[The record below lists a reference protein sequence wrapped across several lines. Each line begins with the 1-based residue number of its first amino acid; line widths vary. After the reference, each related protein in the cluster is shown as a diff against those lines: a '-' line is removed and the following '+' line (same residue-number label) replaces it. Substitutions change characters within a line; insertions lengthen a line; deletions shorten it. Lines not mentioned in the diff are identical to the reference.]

1 MARTHVSTIALTL
14 TSAILAAIAYPA
26 SLFATPAT
34 PPAVVSGQGFL
45 RDKPSVP
52 DDPLAGL
59 PSDDG
64 DNQRT
69 PNRPGKKHSAAK
81 GLCSINVGP
90 ASDREIG
97 DLRAAVAFAR
107 KGPAAWECSRSGQS
121 EVRLRISIDGEGKIT
136 AADPVAGDPAVA
148 DAIAKKLSGKAV
160 DPRPAGPT
168 VGVVVLKFTSG
179 R

>member
-1 MARTHVSTIALTL
+1 MARTHVSTIAVTL
-14 TSAILAAIAYPA
+14 TSALLASIAYSP

-34 PPAVVSGQGFL
+34 PPAVVSGQGL
-45 RDKPSVP
+45 LPDKPSVP

-59 PSDDG
+59 PSDG
-64 DNQRT
+64 DNQRS
-69 PNRPGKKHSAAK
+69 PNRPGKKHSAGK

-90 ASDREIG
+90 ASDRESG
-97 DLRAAVAFAR
+97 DVRAAVAFAR
-107 KGPAAWECSRSGQS
+107 KGPAAWACSRAGQS
-121 EVRLRISIDGEGKIT
+121 EVRLRISIDSEGKIT
-136 AADPVAGDPAVA
+136 AADAVAGDPTVA
-148 DAIAKKLSGKAV
+148 DAIAQKLSGKAV